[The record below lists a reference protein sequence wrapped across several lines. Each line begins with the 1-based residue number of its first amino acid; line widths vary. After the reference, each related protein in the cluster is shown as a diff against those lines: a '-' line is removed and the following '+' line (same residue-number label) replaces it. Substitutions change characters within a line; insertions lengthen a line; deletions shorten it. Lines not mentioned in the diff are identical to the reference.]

1 MKKFEELEKKETRE
15 VEDEILKKWESIDI
29 LNKTIENRKDS
40 ENFVFYDGPATA
52 NGMPGVHHMLAKIV
66 KDTFC
71 KYKTMKGFKVIRKV
85 GWDTHGLPVELQV
98 EKELGFT
105 GKGDIEKYGIKEFNE
120 KCRESVWKNES
131 AFKDFTNKMGQF
143 IDLKH
148 PYITYDNNYIETEWW
163 ILKKYFD
170 EGLIYDGLKIL
181 PYCPRCGTGLASH
194 EVAQGY
200 KEVSVNTVTV
210 PFKLKDEDAYLLV
223 WTTTPWT
230 LIANVA
236 ACVNPKE
243 EYVKCK
249 SKGYNFIVAKKLANK
264 VLGEEYEIIETYKGK
279 DLEYKEYEQFLPF
292 LTVNKK
298 GFYITCADYV
308 TMEDGTGIVHIAPAF
323 GQDDYEV
330 GLKYNLPVLNP
341 VDEAGCYTDGPWKG
355 RLVVD
360 SELEVEIIKY
370 LASNDKLFKK
380 QKMVHNYPHCWR
392 CKTPL
397 VYYSKS
403 SLYIKTTAYKDKIIE
418 ANKTVNW
425 YPSYVGEK
433 RFGNWLLNMNDW
445 AISRNRYWGTPI
457 PLWRCSCGH
466 DEMIGSRKE
475 LVEKAIENID
485 ETIELHRPYVDD
497 IHIKCPKCGKEMTRI
512 KDVIDCWFDS
522 GSMPFSQYHYP
533 FENKE
538 LFESQFPADFIAEGI
553 DQTRGWFYT
562 LLVIG
567 TFVMGKSPY
576 KNVVVND
583 LVLDKYGAKM
593 HKSRGNAIAPMP
605 VLDKYGADATRFFM
619 LNSSPVWTP
628 LKFDEDGI
636 KEMISKFFNTFKNTY
651 NFFAMYANT
660 DNIDPKDYDMKY
672 EDLEEID
679 KWLLSK
685 YNKLVKNVTESMDEY
700 DLNKVT
706 KYLIEFVS
714 EDLSNWYIR
723 RNRKRFWSS
732 SIDISKKSVY
742 KTTYDVLVGICEL
755 LAPICPFI
763 SEEIYT
769 KLTGNESVHLANYPV
784 YNEEYI
790 NDNIESRMD
799 LVRDLISMG
808 RNAREDAKIKVRQ
821 PISEALI
828 DGKNESL
835 ISDLIPLIKEELNVK
850 EVVFIKDISEYMNF
864 SVKPNFKE
872 VGKIFG
878 SKIKDFAN
886 SLSNL
891 TEEEINKLNNGEEII
906 VKLNDE
912 EVKVDKNMVDI
923 RISAKEG
930 FNVAYENNNFII
942 LDTNL
947 THELILEGIAR
958 EMVSKVQNIRKES
971 NFEITDRI
979 NLYYNSDSLID
990 EAIEKYAEFIKL
1002 ETLSLII
1009 EKREDLQKSYD
1020 LNGHETYIE
1029 VEKNS

>member
-1 MKKFEELEKKETRE
+1 
-15 VEDEILKKWESIDI
+15 
-29 LNKTIENRKDS
+29 
-40 ENFVFYDGPATA
+40 
-52 NGMPGVHHMLAKIV
+52 
-66 KDTFC
+66 
-71 KYKTMKGFKVIRKV
+71 
-85 GWDTHGLPVELQV
+85 
-98 EKELGFT
+98 
-105 GKGDIEKYGIKEFNE
+105 
-120 KCRESVWKNES
+120 
-131 AFKDFTNKMGQF
+131 
-143 IDLKH
+143 
-148 PYITYDNNYIETEWW
+148 
-163 ILKKYFD
+163 
-170 EGLIYDGLKIL
+170 
-181 PYCPRCGTGLASH
+181 
-194 EVAQGY
+194 
-200 KEVSVNTVTV
+200 
-210 PFKLKDEDAYLLV
+210 
-223 WTTTPWT
+223 
-230 LIANVA
+230 
-236 ACVNPKE
+236 
-243 EYVKCK
+243 
-249 SKGYNFIVAKKLANK
+249 
-264 VLGEEYEIIETYKGK
+264 
-279 DLEYKEYEQFLPF
+279 
-292 LTVNKK
+292 
-298 GFYITCADYV
+298 
-308 TMEDGTGIVHIAPAF
+308 
-323 GQDDYEV
+323 
-330 GLKYNLPVLNP
+330 
-341 VDEAGCYTDGPWKG
+341 
-355 RLVVD
+355 
-360 SELEVEIIKY
+360 
-370 LASNDKLFKK
+370 
-380 QKMVHNYPHCWR
+380 
-392 CKTPL
+392 
-397 VYYSKS
+397 
-403 SLYIKTTAYKDKIIE
+403 
-418 ANKTVNW
+418 
-425 YPSYVGEK
+425 
-433 RFGNWLLNMNDW
+433 
-445 AISRNRYWGTPI
+445 
-457 PLWRCSCGH
+457 
-466 DEMIGSRKE
+466 MIGQY
-475 LVEKAIENID
+475 LVID
-485 ETIELHRPYVDD
+485 
-497 IHIKCPKCGKEMTRI
+497 IKCPKCGKEMTRI

-732 SIDISKKSVY
+732 SIDISKRSVY

-799 LVRDLISMG
+799 LIRDLISMG

-958 EMVSKVQNIRKES
+958 EMISKVQNIRKES

-1029 VEKNS
+1029 VEKNC